1 MMIIGIAA
9 KCLLRETRVMNR
21 PISTTNGG
29 GLLKTT
35 ARLALIAVIA
45 LSVVGEL
52 SASSSPAEAIS
63 NSDGNKPA
71 VKTNPLK
78 PPAQGSIPVAFLI
91 SEGAVMIDFSGP
103 WEVFQDVMVPGR
115 MEHPFRLYTVAE
127 TTNPIHA
134 SGGMQIV
141 PDYSIKNAP
150 APKVIVIPAQ
160 SEPSAAVLEWIRQS
174 TKNTDVTMSVC
185 TGAFVLAKTG
195 LLSGKSAVTHHT
207 AFKHFAMQ
215 FPDIQLKRGAR
226 FVEDGNLATAGGLSS
241 GIDLA
246 LRVVERYY
254 GREVAQKTAYQMEYQ
269 GQGWMNPDSNQVYAS
284 APVSTA
290 EHPLCP
296 VCGMDVDPATAPKS
310 VFKGKTYYFCSD
322 DDKKTLTPPL
332 INSPA
337 LRRNRESAARK
348 YCQSGSGQRGESY
361 SLPGRGPR
369 FSIWSGH
376 FKSLLALQKCSARRI
391 LAPARSILSKS

>member
-1 MMIIGIAA
+1 MIIGIAA

-21 PISTTNGG
+21 PTSTTNGG
-29 GLLKTT
+29 GLRKIT

-45 LSVVGEL
+45 LSVAGKHF
-52 SASSSPAEAIS
+52 ASSTPAEATS
-63 NSDGNKPA
+63 NSDGNKQT

-78 PPAQGSIPVAFLI
+78 PPAQGSINVAFLL

-103 WEVFQDVMVPGR
+103 WEVFQDVMVPGK
-115 MEHPFRLYTVAE
+115 MEHPFRLCTVAE
-127 TTNPIHA
+127 TTKPIHA

-141 PDYSIKNAP
+141 PDYSIKDAP
-150 APKVIVIPAQ
+150 VPKIIVIPAQ
-160 SEPSAAVLEWIRQS
+160 SEPSAAVLEWIRQA

-226 FVEDGNLATAGGLSS
+226 FVEDANLSTAGGLSS

-254 GREVAQKTAYQMEYQ
+254 GREVAEKTAYQMEYQ
-269 GQGWMNPDSNQVYAS
+269 GQGWMNPDSNQIYAS

-296 VCGMDVDPATAPKS
+296 VCGMDADPATAPKS

-322 DDKKTLTPPL
+322 DDKKTFDAAPEKFVSLEK
-332 INSPA
+332 
-337 LRRNRESAARK
+337 NR
-348 YCQSGSGQRGESY
+348 
-361 SLPGRGPR
+361 
-369 FSIWSGH
+369 
-376 FKSLLALQKCSARRI
+376 
-391 LAPARSILSKS
+391 